1 MKGGLHVL
9 GGGTDGVGVG
19 LSAQGPHLGLHLWRA
34 AGHTPGADLQVDAC
48 KGERSEQ

>member
-1 MKGGLHVL
+1 ML
-9 GGGTDGVGVG
+9 GGGSDGVGVG

-34 AGHTPGADLQVDAC
+34 AGHTPGADLQVDAW